1 MHFDNLQ
8 LFALINAPVDPSR
21 WALSLALAA
30 AQGLIWLVPLALSL
44 AWWRADADGRREL
57 LQMLLVALLAL
68 GAGQLVTWIWPQP
81 RPFALHLGHQFMA
94 HADDPGF
101 PSDHVTVFWS
111 LAVAALG
118 TRTHRRWA
126 PVLLVLGLLVG
137 WSRVYL
143 GVHFP
148 LDVLGAAPVALV
160 GMLVERLLRRPLAPL
175 WAALLRLDDRLH
187 EQLLRVW
194 GRRRRA

>member
-1 MHFDNLQ
+1 M
-8 LFALINAPVDPSR
+8 FALINAPANPAR
-21 WALSLALAA
+21 WTLTLALAV

-44 AWWRADADGRREL
+44 AWLRGGAETRREL

-68 GAGQLVTWIWPQP
+68 GVGQLVTRFWPQP

-118 TRTHRRWA
+118 TLGCRRWA

-148 LDVLGAAPVALV
+148 LDVLGAAPVALAGV
-160 GMLVERLLRRPLAPL
+160 LVERLLRRPLAPL
-175 WAALLRLDDRLH
+175 WAALLRLDDGLH
-187 EQLLRVW
+187 EQLLTLW
-194 GRRRRA
+194 RRRRCA

>member
-1 MHFDNLQ
+1 MRPEDLQ
-8 LFALINAPVDPSR
+8 LYALINAPADPAR
-21 WALSLALAA
+21 WTLALALA
-30 AQGLIWLVPLALSL
+30 VAQLLIWLVPLALSL
-44 AWWRADADGRREL
+44 AWLRGGAASRREL

-68 GAGQLVTWIWPQP
+68 GVGQLVTLLWPQP
-81 RPFALHLGHQFMA
+81 RPFALHLGHQFLA

-118 TRTHRRWA
+118 TRRHLRWA

-160 GMLVERLLRRPLAPL
+160 GALVERLLRRPLRPAWL
-175 WAALLRLDDRLH
+175 ALLRLDDHVH
-187 EQLLRVW
+187 EQVRVVW